1 MRKGFTLAEMLIAL
15 GIIGVIAAITL
26 PALFTNIKSTRYKT
40 NFKKTVST
48 LSQAA
53 SMSMQ
58 NYGVDYG
65 IARYACVCGTDKQCL
80 QLKPDKNPGFCAIFN
95 ATLKGIGT
103 HGKIGNSRPRY
114 NIKRSYTITDNYGTD
129 LSLILSD
136 GTLVLY
142 SVAMKTGSDAC
153 TLTTGEKLTQNWIDS
168 HPQCKGL
175 IDANGVG
182 LPNQE
187 VKCSDTET
195 TTDVE
200 HPCVVKKGSDM
211 SDIYPIVFHDSVV
224 EPASNAAMY
233 VFKN

>member
-1 MRKGFTLAEMLIAL
+1 MLIAL

-65 IARYACVCGTDKQCL
+65 SAKILCQGSANEFL
-80 QLKPDKNPGFCAIFN
+80 QAKPEQAQSFCSIFN
-95 ATLKGIGT
+95 ATIKGVGT
-103 HGKIGNSRPRY
+103 YGKIGMSRPRY
-114 NIKRSYTITDNYGTD
+114 YIKRSYTTTDNYGTS
-129 LSLILSD
+129 LSLILPD

-142 SVAMKTGSDAC
+142 SSGFITESC

-211 SDIYPIVFHDSVV
+211 SDIYPIVFHYSVV